1 MADIDMAAS
10 SSTKPMELAEPISQ
24 VSEALRIIEDVT
36 KSSSKFLMN
45 KHQCESLARRL
56 VCVIGE
62 PLKELQKGFV
72 CKQSSD
78 TGNKMEYPAFD
89 VLLTVL
95 KAAAALLSKYTESK
109 ESITSVL
116 TRTEDREAFKEIH
129 AELDMLN
136 SQFPFEDFEC
146 TSESMRSAMLTGD
159 ANEDKNELSKN
170 LHEMIHSDECRQA
183 ADEAVLATTLEKLK
197 LVVSERSEGTCTN
210 DDLPSFLN
218 INPATVEIMNEVRPA
233 ERLSEHDPK
242 ETDGWARVRNGRYLG
257 CDFALKVFKSGNTTW
272 NRSELLKEVRSLME
286 LHHPHIVQLMG
297 FAQDEE
303 KCIFLMELMDTD
315 LRNFMKRRPHQEK
328 RPFTRAGEMNIITQI
343 AKGMHYLHEQQYVHG
358 ELKCSNILVNKI
370 GDHIDVKIS
379 DLRSSQKLG
388 VWDHVLFKERSRRRR
403 PRWTA
408 PEANSYGETIEPTD
422 DLLKKTD
429 VYSFGMVCYEVLT
442 GKLPFQDIRDDA
454 LKTRI
459 ETGDLNQELPGELDE
474 QLRGLIKSC
483 WSRNPNDRPTFE
495 TICHLLDDIR
505 FSQRHETVLSSG
517 ISTVLCHFKRIPDIL
532 RAFRAPERNMSSF
545 AGTTYGD
552 INVGDGMQHDDC
564 GGTCD
569 SPITLPEFVRI
580 EPAKLK
586 RERLLGE
593 GTFAKVYQ
601 ATWLGCKYAV
611 KRFRSQSSISE
622 AGPELKL
629 LIELRHICIVR
640 LMGLSVD
647 SERRCSIVMEFMG
660 GDLRELIKTR
670 MKKRK
675 TIFKPVH
682 VVPFDLNEAV
692 HIIKRI
698 AQGMRFL
705 HYRDVVHRD
714 LKASNVL
721 VPHHPGSIDVKIAD
735 FGLSQFIDPSGE
747 SSAGHVGSRYW
758 RAPELL
764 PLPGAESSG
773 VVEEDQPMRDG
784 NGDEP
789 KRYDLKAADVYSFA
803 MTCYEVLSGE
813 VPLADEDR
821 NLGQT
826 AVKLAVIRDGLRPT
840 LPADLNSDLKQLIE
854 ECWVG
859 KPEKRPNFSSICE
872 KLQTIQDRLRSSIS

>member
-388 VWDHVLFKERSRRRR
+388 VWDH
-403 PRWTA
+403 
-408 PEANSYGETIEPTD
+408 
-422 DLLKKTD
+422 
-429 VYSFGMVCYEVLT
+429 
-442 GKLPFQDIRDDA
+442 
-454 LKTRI
+454 
-459 ETGDLNQELPGELDE
+459 
-474 QLRGLIKSC
+474 
-483 WSRNPNDRPTFE
+483 
-495 TICHLLDDIR
+495 
-505 FSQRHETVLSSG
+505 
-517 ISTVLCHFKRIPDIL
+517 
-532 RAFRAPERNMSSF
+532 
-545 AGTTYGD
+545 
-552 INVGDGMQHDDC
+552 
-564 GGTCD
+564 
-569 SPITLPEFVRI
+569 
-580 EPAKLK
+580 
-586 RERLLGE
+586 
-593 GTFAKVYQ
+593 
-601 ATWLGCKYAV
+601 
-611 KRFRSQSSISE
+611 
-622 AGPELKL
+622 
-629 LIELRHICIVR
+629 
-640 LMGLSVD
+640 
-647 SERRCSIVMEFMG
+647 
-660 GDLRELIKTR
+660 
-670 MKKRK
+670 
-675 TIFKPVH
+675 
-682 VVPFDLNEAV
+682 
-692 HIIKRI
+692 
-698 AQGMRFL
+698 
-705 HYRDVVHRD
+705 
-714 LKASNVL
+714 
-721 VPHHPGSIDVKIAD
+721 
-735 FGLSQFIDPSGE
+735 
-747 SSAGHVGSRYW
+747 
-758 RAPELL
+758 ELL
-764 PLPGAESSG
+764 PLPSAESSG

-813 VPLADEDR
+813 VPLADEER